1 MTKVRI
7 FPKLLQTYNTLPTL
21 RYKLNDKMDNKKLV
35 FLKQLS
41 TFVEDRSLLVEPNR
55 KYDFRLSPNPPF
67 TIFVVYNIKRTLTKK
82 DIFHECFSKPINTYY
97 SLYRRRLV
105 THFISECRS
114 AYDSFNHRY
123 SHRITQSIRSPHL
136 SIERG

>member
-1 MTKVRI
+1 
-7 FPKLLQTYNTLPTL
+7 
-21 RYKLNDKMDNKKLV
+21 MDNKKLV

-41 TFVEDRSLLVEPNR
+41 TFVVDRNLWVEPNR

-67 TIFVVYNIKRTLTKK
+67 TIFVEYRLRFGRVKLEIK
-82 DIFHECFSKPINTYY
+82 FPNTHY

-123 SHRITQSIRSPHL
+123 SHRITQSIRSPRL